1 VGEHLPLGLMAIFLL
16 VFFVLGLPVGTYI
29 AVQRLVRDRSRW
41 ETDLEVVDT
50 EVSDDERMWKAFFP
64 GDYKAEYFWV
74 RHLSWAAL
82 VITCAAKEYGQVPTH
97 LFVPIILTSIW
108 DLRDKPVGL
117 RSRYWV
123 FSPPSEAVSALPSSA
138 SCTSEFCSS

>member
-1 VGEHLPLGLMAIFLL
+1 VGEHLPLGLMAVFLL
-16 VFFVLGLPVGTYI
+16 VFFVIALPVGTFI

-41 ETDLEVVDT
+41 ETAVEAVDT
-50 EVSDDERMWKAFFP
+50 DVSDDERMWKAFFP

-74 RHLSWAAL
+74 RHQP
-82 VITCAAKEYGQVPTH
+82 KEYGQVPTH

-117 RSRYWV
+117 RSRYWF